1 LGDVGS
7 THGRHCSS
15 GDAVIF
21 SRCSAG
27 VDGWVNFNSL
37 IGIQASRM
45 ERAMA
50 DCPSGRGRLT
60 VLRHLHVFVSLDCHQ
75 FQAIE
80 VRAD

>member
-37 IGIQASRM
+37 L
-45 ERAMA
+45 
-50 DCPSGRGRLT
+50 DRLFDAPQDAVT
-60 VLRHLHVFVSLDCHQ
+60 QGDFGLAKHAWQVGVP
-75 FQAIE
+75 A
-80 VRAD
+80 

>member
-37 IGIQASRM
+37 
-45 ERAMA
+45 
-50 DCPSGRGRLT
+50 LT
-60 VLRHLHVFVSLDCHQ
+60 LLQGPCH
-75 FQAIE
+75 E
-80 VRAD
+80 